1 LLGAVLYGQ
10 EDLRLESVAD
20 PIADS
25 EEIIIQVGV
34 ATTCGTDLKVWRR
47 GGHAKMLRPPTLF
60 GHEAA
65 GRIVAIGKD
74 VQGWQI
80 GDRVVANNSAPCMNC
95 FFCQGK
101 EYSLCPNLTWNNG
114 TFAEYLKIPAQI
126 VKHNLLPIPDD
137 LPDALASMTEPLA
150 CVLHGVARSN
160 IKQGDRVVV
169 IGDGAI
175 GLMFVAA
182 IAQQGAEGQRGRG
195 AEGQESSV
203 RAGFAV
209 NSSAMTTDLSAKPAP
224 TNSKLKTQ
232 NSPSPQSPVFLF
244 GGNDRRLEIGKKL
257 GATQTFNHHQISDI
271 PTVVKEL
278 TEGWGA
284 DVVIEATG
292 VPAVWESA
300 IAIARPGATV
310 NLFGGCPRD
319 TTITVNTEKL
329 HYSEL
334 TLKGV
339 FHNTP
344 KYVREAL
351 ALLASRA
358 IPFELLISEHR
369 PLKDLEQVFQDMKNR
384 KSIKVAIL
392 PNMSS

>member
-1 LLGAVLYGQ
+1 MLGAVLYGQ

-95 FFCQGK
+95 FFCQRQ

-175 GLMFVAA
+175 GLMFVSV
-182 IAQQGAEGQRGRG
+182 ISHWSFVIGDI
-195 AEGQESSV
+195 SSV
-203 RAGFAV
+203 EKKV
-209 NSSAMTTDLSAKPAP
+209 EVM
-224 TNSKLKTQ
+224 
-232 NSPSPQSPVFLF
+232 LF

-257 GATQTFNHHQISDI
+257 GATQTFNHHHITDI

-300 IAIARPGATV
+300 IACARPGATV

-319 TTITVNTEKL
+319 TTITVNTEQL

-334 TLKGV
+334 TIKGV

-351 ALLASRA
+351 ALLASRT

-384 KSIKVAIL
+384 KSIKVAML
-392 PNMSS
+392 PNMAS

>member
-1 LLGAVLYGQ
+1 MLGAVLYGQ

-20 PIADS
+20 PIPDS
-25 EEIIIQVGV
+25 QEIIIQVGV

-65 GRIVAIGKD
+65 GRIVAVGKD
-74 VQGWQI
+74 VQGWQV

-95 FFCQGK
+95 FFCQRK

-160 IKQGDRVVV
+160 IKTGDSAKADRCANRVVV

-182 IAQQGAEGQRGRG
+182 IAQAWNTPHPLYEEGTREHR
-195 AEGQESSV
+195 ESLEDRKNFV
-203 RAGFAV
+203 VEKELTA
-209 NSSAMTTDLSAKPAP
+209 SSS
-224 TNSKLKTQ
+224 S
-232 NSPSPQSPVFLF
+232 QSQIFLF
-244 GGNDRRLEIGKKL
+244 GGNDQRLEIGKKL
-257 GATQTFNHHQISDI
+257 GASQTFNHHQITDI

-300 IAIARPGATV
+300 IACARPGATV

-319 TTITVNTEKL
+319 TTITVNTEQL

-344 KYVREAL
+344 QYVREAL
-351 ALLASRA
+351 SLLASRT

-384 KSIKVAIL
+384 KSIKVAML
-392 PNMSS
+392 PNMAS